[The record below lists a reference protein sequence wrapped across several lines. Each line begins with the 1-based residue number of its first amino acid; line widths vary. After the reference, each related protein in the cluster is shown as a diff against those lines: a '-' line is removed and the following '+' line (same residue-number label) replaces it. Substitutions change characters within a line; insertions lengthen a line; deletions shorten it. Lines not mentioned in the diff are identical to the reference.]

1 MDVVSVTRPRWPQ
14 RPATD
19 QRCVGYLWIP
29 ADEVF
34 LPAVEEVARGA
45 LLVAGPTSERT
56 PELVR
61 LIRGLAE
68 ELLTVAADGRCW
80 LIELETDDT
89 DVFVRL
95 WAALDG
101 GDEQVDVLLPGTLL
115 EDLERLTGSYDIHQ
129 GRDEI
134 LAVLQLELR
143 A

>member
-1 MDVVSVTRPRWPQ
+1 MGVVSVARPQWPQ

-34 LPAVEEVARGA
+34 LPAVEEVVRGA

-56 PELVR
+56 PELVA
-61 LIRGLAE
+61 LVRGLAE
-68 ELLTVAADGRCW
+68 ELLAVAADERCW

-101 GDEQVDVLLPGTLL
+101 EGSSTDLVLPAELIGDLD
-115 EDLERLTGSYDIHQ
+115 RLTGSYDIHQ
-129 GRDEI
+129 DPDEI

-143 A
+143 G